1 MSHSHTENA
10 KDGPAHFKGK
20 HPLQHVV
27 DAQVDGLL
35 ASTETHGIEIPGH
48 LSAGS
53 DTARETAVLLCLV
66 WQLFETLKVPHEKSL
81 PGLSLF
87 ALGWAV
93 WKIGRACWLGWARL
107 ERLHRVI
114 AEEQWEIKHH
124 RQQER
129 DELRELY
136 AAKGF
141 QGKLLEEVLDVL
153 MADGD
158 RLLRVMIEEEMGLSL
173 QIHEHPLKQGLG
185 AAMGAFIAVAAIY
198 LGGALFS
205 TAGVLSAAILVM
217 AASAAFSAYYE
228 KNRLISAMVWNVSL
242 GILAFSTFYW
252 LLSFVRP
259 L

>member
-1 MSHSHTENA
+1 MTQTDSHPLHFEGKNA
-10 KDGPAHFKGK
+10 
-20 HPLQHVV
+20 LQHVV
-27 DAQVDGLL
+27 DAQVNGVI
-35 ASTETHGIEIPGH
+35 ASAETHGVETPGH

-66 WQLFETLKVPHEKSL
+66 WQLFEMLKVPHDKSL
-81 PGLSLF
+81 LALGLF
-87 ALGWAV
+87 ALAWSI
-93 WKIGRACWLGWARL
+93 WKVGRASWLGWARL

-114 AEEQWEIKHH
+114 AEEQWEIQHH

-158 RLLRVMIEEEMGLSL
+158 RLLRVMVEEELGLSL
-173 QIHEHPLKQGLG
+173 EVHEHPLKQG
-185 AAMGAFIAVAAIY
+185 V
-198 LGGALFS
+198 GALVGALVASAIVLLAGSYFS
-205 TAGVLSAAILVM
+205 TVGVWVASIMVMMISAG
-217 AASAAFSAYYE
+217 FSAYCE

-242 GILAFSTFYW
+242 GVLAFSTLYW
-252 LLSFVRP
+252 LLLLLSP
-259 L
+259 S